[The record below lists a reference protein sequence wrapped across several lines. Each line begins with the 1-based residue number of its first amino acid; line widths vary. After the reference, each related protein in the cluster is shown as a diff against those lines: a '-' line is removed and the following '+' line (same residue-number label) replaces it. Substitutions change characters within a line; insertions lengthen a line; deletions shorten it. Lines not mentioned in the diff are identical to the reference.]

1 MKSNE
6 FVGYEKII
14 INENTSAT
22 EDIKVAEKK
31 DLKELSIS
39 ELNEFIINKSVKFIN
54 ECVEEYLK
62 NENFIFEEKD
72 ILDIKNK
79 LLGETVGS

>member
-54 ECVEEYLK
+54 DCVEEYLK